1 MWDFSR
7 TYVSKSKHV
16 RKKAPR
22 CKHTNVFDAFHT
34 WWVKVKH
41 LPKCTCVV
49 VNTHVWLVLNIFAK
63 SQTCVEKTIVFSP
76 NIPTLFFE
84 GNKDFV
90 IRSCSQFKT
99 ESSSLVILLGVTSSS
114 LKLKDSSLP
123 LKICYLW
130 LNSFRPFWLDSTKKA
145 CDFIDKSRKAIFFQS
160 ICFLV
165 ASWYFHFSVW
175 NDFET
180 EALPRTC

>member
-1 MWDFSR
+1 M
-7 TYVSKSKHV
+7 
-16 RKKAPR
+16 
-22 CKHTNVFDAFHT
+22 
-34 WWVKVKH
+34 
-41 LPKCTCVV
+41 V

-114 LKLKDSSLP
+114 LKLKDGSLP

-145 CDFIDKSRKAIFFQS
+145 CDFIDKSRKAIFFHSGYSSTTGRIYPPAWVQPENIIWTPIIGVIYKNWWLFIGGRKMIKFKIKVF
-160 ICFLV
+160 ICY
-165 ASWYFHFSVW
+165 SQ
-175 NDFET
+175 
-180 EALPRTC
+180 